1 MTKKANVNICKDCEY
16 AKYVKLTNRAL
27 MVKTK
32 DITNI
37 LMEEIFCIYFAKKST
52 KKNGSLYDIPLN
64 ILPNK
69 KTKGFWC

>member
-1 MTKKANVNICKDCEY
+1 MLIYVKIVNMQNR
-16 AKYVKLTNRAL
+16 VKLTNQAL

-52 KKNGSLYDIPLN
+52 EKRGSIQMHQ
-64 ILPNK
+64 K
-69 KTKGFWC
+69 